1 MALDFLRSCDEVN
14 ETRFELLSL
23 VSLGYVLGEMLLI
36 IGIDVVGRKPYL
48 SKPPRSLSLLRSSN
62 KNALIKSQNSAF
74 FIRSVFY
81 IHGSQIISRLEIIFI
96 IVKVCHF
103 NLIKE

>member
-14 ETRFELLSL
+14 ETRFELLLL

-48 SKPPRSLSLLRSSN
+48 SKPP
-62 KNALIKSQNSAF
+62 KIAIAIK
-74 FIRSVFY
+74 
-81 IHGSQIISRLEIIFI
+81 IIQ
-96 IVKVCHF
+96 
-103 NLIKE
+103 